1 MAREN
6 QKLTWLRKCSSVL
19 RRLIPGRRLNPS
31 VGSSGK
37 MDSGKFEEMN
47 DQLIQWE
54 ILENEAPA
62 RNQELVSIII
72 PIFNQ
77 LAITEQCVE
86 SIQSETD
93 GVDFEIILVDNGSN
107 SECHEGLNLLASRFS
122 NVRTI
127 RNPENLMFSLGNNVG
142 VAHSKGAYLVF
153 LNNDTK
159 VISGWLSNLLKPLR
173 SDPEIGQVGS
183 KLLYEDDTIQGAGFV
198 FSDKSK
204 VPYFLHARSPRAANF
219 VNKQREYQAVSGA
232 CCGMRASDMIEI
244 RGFDCGYINGCE
256 DIDLGF
262 KIRFEL
268 KKKVLQVPISEI
280 YHLESRT
287 EGRWIAL
294 EQNRSRL
301 LDRWHDK
308 IVADD
313 GYFYQ
318 EDGFIVV
325 RYEKHGN
332 VENEDL
338 AVYIPVLKK
347 A

>member
-1 MAREN
+1 MESR
-6 QKLTWLRKCSSVL
+6 
-19 RRLIPGRRLNPS
+19 
-31 VGSSGK
+31 
-37 MDSGKFEEMN
+37 KFEEMN
-47 DQLIQWE
+47 DQLIRWE
-54 ILENEAPA
+54 TLAKEAPS
-62 RNQELVSIII
+62 RNQKLVSIII

-77 LAITEQCVE
+77 LAFTEQCVE
-86 SIQSETD
+86 SIQSETHD
-93 GVDFEIILVDNGSN
+93 ADFEIVLVDNGSDP
-107 SECHEGLNLLASRFS
+107 ECHEGLSLLATRFS
-122 NVRTI
+122 NVRMI

-142 VAHSKGAYLVF
+142 VAHSHGAYLVF

-159 VISGWLSNLLKPLR
+159 VTRGWLTNLLEPLR
-173 SDPEIGQVGS
+173 SDIEIGQVGS

-204 VPYFLHARSPRAANF
+204 IPYFLHARSPRAADF

-232 CCGMRASDMIEI
+232 CCGMRATDFVEV

-268 KKKVLQVPISEI
+268 KKKILHVPSSEI
-280 YHLESRT
+280 YHFESKT

-294 EQNRSRL
+294 EQNRARL
-301 LDRWHDK
+301 LDKWHDK

-313 GYFYQ
+313 RNFYQ
-318 EDGFIVV
+318 EDGFVVV

-332 VENEDL
+332 VKDEDL
-338 AVYIPVLKK
+338 AVYLPVVEKS
-347 A
+347 